1 MQPEIHRGRFLAWWF
16 LSVTL
21 IYLSVLALTILGRNF
36 SSFFMSTCFCAVLA
50 PGMSAIWQNNL
61 LRDAFH
67 WPSQEWGAYSILGG
81 IFCGLLSLI
90 LTSPMNSLFPVP
102 IKGSDGLGGIAV
114 VITWFLLLTVPFYM
128 SGAALGQWLS
138 LRRIVRHAWVW
149 FLVNTFA
156 ALIYSWILYSSY
168 LIWEGGIKSDFAGAE
183 IALLL
188 VLIVTLFVQGL
199 GTGMLM
205 LYMLKHYARF
215 SNNVVQSPY

>member
-1 MQPEIHRGRFLAWWF
+1 
-16 LSVTL
+16 
-21 IYLSVLALTILGRNF
+21 
-36 SSFFMSTCFCAVLA
+36 
-50 PGMSAIWQNNL
+50 MSAIWQNNI

-81 IFCGLLSLI
+81 IFGGLLSLI

-102 IKGSDGLGGIAV
+102 IKGSDGLGRIAV

-149 FLVNTFA
+149 FVVNTFA

-168 LIWEGGIKSDFAGAE
+168 VVLEGPITRDFTGAKLTLVLI
-183 IALLL
+183 
-188 VLIVTLFVQGL
+188 LIVTLFVQGL

-215 SNNVVQSPY
+215 SNHAVRLPH